1 MEFNNIF
8 HPRRFF
14 LLLKEEL
21 FFGHRT
27 SLFAAGAALLT
38 LMLIAIA
45 NTTQDNTWIDFH
57 NTWFPIT
64 LLGGGFVFSSI
75 AFNQLN
81 TKPSKQFY
89 LSLPASTL
97 EKFSVK
103 WLITALFY
111 PTALVVIY
119 QVFAWLITMYAQS
132 LSFAEMNAF
141 QPLSAAN
148 VKFVKLYIVLQSI
161 FLLGAIAFQKYS
173 IFKTLFTLLLA
184 SMFIGLFTFL
194 CVRIVFA
201 EYWSGWQPIGPEP
214 MPNQAFMDWMEFSLT
229 RIMEN
234 LFWWVFAP
242 LVLFI
247 GFLKLKEKEV

>member
-45 NTTQDNTWIDFH
+45 NTAQDNTWLDFH
-57 NTWFPIT
+57 NNWFPIT

-81 TKPSKQFY
+81 SKPGRQFY

-111 PTALVVIY
+111 PIALVLLY

-132 LSFAEMNAF
+132 FNMMEMDAF

-173 IFKTLFTLLLA
+173 AFKTMSIVLLA
-184 SMFIGLFTFL
+184 SMFIGFFTFL
-194 CVRIVFA
+194 CIRIVFA
-201 EYWSGWQPIGPEP
+201 EYWNGWEPTGPGP
-214 MPNQAFMDWMEFSLT
+214 MPNQAFQDWMEFTLAPM
-229 RIMEN
+229 MEN

-242 LVLFI
+242 FVLFI